1 MTVSPTPQ
9 IDPAALQSYAEN
21 YGPSA
26 QNFASQ
32 NGMVFNP
39 YTSTFETDPR
49 LAFKYAQDP
58 HYQAAVAEA
67 QNEAKKA
74 SLLTPG
80 EQMGYR
86 GADNSIPG
94 AGATYG
100 DLISGGYKAVDPSQA
115 QQATQSNN
123 YLSQIQQ
130 LQTLATQ
137 LNPKGSNPMTGEI
150 KKLMGK
156 MGLDTNAQ
164 QYEALRAQLPASLQG
179 SIPEIGSSYD
189 TTNAA
194 YSTLL
199 HNLASQQASQS
210 PVQQPAYNVPQ
221 PQQQA
226 QSPVGAYSLGAIGG
240 SPQSGIRD
248 AYSSSA
254 PGMSSPGQL
263 GANAYAGQLGN
274 GR

>member
-1 MTVSPTPQ
+1 MTVSPVPTL
-9 IDPAALQSYAEN
+9 DAGAAQGYAEA

-32 NGMVFNP
+32 NGMVYNP
-39 YTSTFETDPR
+39 YTQEFGADPR

-67 QNEAKKA
+67 QNAAKKA

-94 AGATYG
+94 ADATYQS
-100 DLISGGYKAVDPSQA
+100 LIDGGYKAVAPEQA

-123 YLSQIQQ
+123 YMSQIQQ
-130 LQTLATQ
+130 LQTLAQ
-137 LNPKGSNPMTGEI
+137 KLNPQGSNPITGEI

-156 MGLDTNAQ
+156 VGLDTDAQ
-164 QYEALRAQLPASLQG
+164 QYEQLKGQLPASMQG
-179 SIPEIGSSYD
+179 SIPVIGSSFD

-199 HNLASQQASQS
+199 HNLAAQQAAQS
-210 PVQQPAYNVPQ
+210 PVQQPSYNVPQ
-221 PQQQA
+221 AA
-226 QSPVGAYSLGAIGG
+226 QRPVGAYSLGAIGG
-240 SPQSGIRD
+240 APQSGIRD

-263 GANAYAGQLGN
+263 GANAYSGQLG